1 MTNRSIVMW
10 WVLTCTPSLVRRGLW
25 RIRVQLWILMLTCLL
40 RIETLNSSFKNLVK
54 GCNRNSSRS
63 SRCILIP
70 PPKKSPPAKDLTSF
84 FKSSVR
90 RINPT
95 ILTPNSVSTCQK
107 TLPNSWKYFSRR
119 VRLPCSSAKINA
131 FLNPLEPLL
140 LSHIDASNATL
151 KWWMIGPSKTPYL
164 TRTSIT
170 CSI

>member
-10 WVLTCTPSLVRRGLW
+10 WVLTCILNWVKKESW

-54 GCNRNSSRS
+54 GSNRNSSRS

-70 PPKKSPPAKDLTSF
+70 PPRKSPPAKDLTSF

-90 RINPT
+90 RINPI
-95 ILTPNSVSTCQK
+95 ILTPNSVSTWAK
-107 TLPNSWKYFSRR
+107 TLPNCWKYFFRR
-119 VRLPCSSAKINA
+119 VRLPCSSAKINE
-131 FLNPLEPLL
+131 FQSLQGPLL
-140 LSHIDASNATL
+140 LLHIDVSNATP
-151 KWWMIGPSKTPYL
+151 KWWMIGPSKTPYS

-170 CSI
+170 CST